1 MKKLYLAVSILPL
14 FYCVTPV
21 VAAETKASGF
31 SGNIGMGLFMVNT
44 ADNLDPKGSEKRLT
58 DLNGAADMETEVMP
72 FVLPSMTYTF
82 DGGTRVFFK
91 GDPGNEEFG
100 GFALSLG
107 AALPVATLGIFE
119 AAAIY
124 SPFERAWQNP
134 YALGVGRDSTSVAKV
149 GAKIGFTAIL
159 GSPLGLSAV
168 YMNDDTED
176 DLLAGLFPDLARDG
190 EVFGITCGYTFLRA
204 KTFDLRGEL
213 SYLSG
218 NYEGDSN
225 SFQKGRMTVQGRY
238 TIDRLS
244 FLPKITYSYT
254 EYDKEDPVFA
264 KTRETNGYGGTMMI
278 SYAAPFGLEGW
289 AAQGLVGYSRGD
301 GSITFYDTEKL
312 TTGLFMTY
320 RF

>member
-1 MKKLYLAVSILPL
+1 MKNLYLAFSILLL
-14 FYCVTPV
+14 FCCASPV
-21 VAAETKASGF
+21 VAEETKSSGF
-31 SGNIGMGLFMVNT
+31 SGNIGIGLFMVNS

-58 DLNGAADMETEVMP
+58 DLNSAADMETDVIP
-72 FVLPSMTYTF
+72 FFLPSLTYTF
-82 DGGTRVFFK
+82 DGGTGIFFK

-107 AALPVATLGIFE
+107 ATRPMATVGIFE

-149 GAKIGFTAIL
+149 GAKIGLASIL

-176 DLLAGLFPDLARDG
+176 DLLANLFPDLARDG
-190 EVFGITCGYTFLRA
+190 EVFGLIGGYTILRA
-204 KTFDLRGEL
+204 KTFDLRAEVSSLYGD
-213 SYLSG
+213 
-218 NYEGDSN
+218 YEGGSN
-225 SFQKGRMTVQGRY
+225 SYQKGRMTVQGRY
-238 TIDRLS
+238 TTDRLS
-244 FLPKITYSYT
+244 FLPKLTYSYT
-254 EYDKEDPVFA
+254 EYDKEDPIFA
-264 KTRETNGYGGTMMI
+264 KTRKTKGYGGTMMV

-289 AAQGLVGYSRGD
+289 AAQALVGYSRGE
-301 GSITFYDTEKL
+301 STITFYDTEKL
-312 TTGLFMTY
+312 STGLFMTY